1 MTTLLIDG
9 DLVAYRSAASAE
21 NEPLETALQRVDSLM
36 DSFILDLSADEFK
49 VFLTGPTNFRY
60 DIYPEYKAHRGDVP
74 KPRHLKDVKEYLSTQ
89 YDAITSENCEADDMM
104 AIEQTNGNGDT
115 IIVSLDKDMLQVP
128 GQHYSWKIEGGPLDK
143 RWVREAK
150 LQYVSEIEGLRFFY
164 TQCLKGD
171 TSDNIKGVAGIGP
184 KKADKL
190 LAECETEKE
199 MFDIVR
205 DAYGCDEAF
214 LMNGR
219 VLWLQRKPEQLWEF
233 PNFDKEV

>member
-21 NEPLETALQRVDSLM
+21 NEPLETALQRVDSLI

-60 DIYPEYKAHRGDVP
+60 DVYPEYKANRKEDVKP
-74 KPRHLKDVKEYLSTQ
+74 KWLKDVKSYLTTA
-89 YDAITSENCEADDMM
+89 YDAITSGNCEADDLM
-104 AIEQTNGNGDT
+104 AMEQTSAVHHT

-128 GQHYSWKIEGGPLDK
+128 GQHYSWKIEGGPIDR
-143 RWVREAK
+143 RWVREAS
-150 LQYVSEIEGLRFFY
+150 LCSVSEIEGLRFFY

-171 TSDNIKGVAGIGP
+171 TSDNIKGVAGLGP
-184 KKADKL
+184 KKSERL
-190 LAECETEKE
+190 LADCETEKE
-199 MFDIVR
+199 MFNIVR

-219 VLWLQRKPEQLWEF
+219 VLWLQRKPEQIWEF